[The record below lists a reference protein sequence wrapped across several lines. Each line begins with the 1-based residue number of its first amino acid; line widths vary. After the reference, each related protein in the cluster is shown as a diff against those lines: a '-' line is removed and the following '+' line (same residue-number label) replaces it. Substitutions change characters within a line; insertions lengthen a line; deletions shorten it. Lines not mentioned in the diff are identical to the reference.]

1 MESQTGSVPANPAA
15 SVSDSSDN
23 LRHAVGVIRTRLPLL
38 IASAALAAGAAFV
51 FSEQQPRVYE
61 AQTTLVVGQSLSAV
75 NPDYTQLLASQRL
88 STTYA
93 SVATSRPLLDRVID
107 QLGLGEPS
115 IEVSRRVKAQAALD
129 STLLTITAQAADPT
143 QAAALA
149 NAVAQELIAQSP
161 AVQGS
166 QANVD
171 GFVDAALEA
180 TQAQITGTQE
190 QITRLMAQSRLTPE
204 EENTLQ
210 SLQTQLISL
219 HSTFAG
225 LLPFS
230 SNNASN
236 EISVLQPAV
245 IPEVPTSPRPLL
257 NAMLSAVVGLF
268 IAASLAFI
276 AQHLDDTV
284 KDPHDL
290 QAVGAVPAL
299 GGIPGFKVGSGR
311 LSASR
316 LVPLLYPRSQAAE
329 AYRTV
334 RTNLEFSSAEAPIRT
349 LLVVSAVPAEG
360 KTVTAA
366 NLALVFAQAGR
377 RVLLVD
383 ADLRKPGLHTLF
395 DLPNTRGLTT
405 MIRNDWAGID
415 GIAHETAQ
423 QNLRVLTTGPVP
435 PAPGDLLG
443 SLKMRA
449 VVDRLRTGHDMVIF
463 DSPTLLAVADATI
476 LSSFLDATLMVVHA
490 GRTRR
495 GAVRSAREA
504 LAMSG
509 ARVVGAVMNR
519 VSQRE
524 LGDAYDYSD
533 YYRPDIRRDEG
544 AGRRTQVSRKSAE
557 RSEL

>member
-1 MESQTGSVPANPAA
+1 MMESQTGSIPASPAA
-15 SVSDSSDN
+15 SESDSSDN
-23 LRHAVGVIRTRLPLL
+23 LRHAVAVIRTRLPLL
-38 IASAALAAGAAFV
+38 IASAAVAAGAAFV

-93 SVATSRPLLDRVID
+93 SVATSRPLLDSVID
-107 QLGLGEPS
+107 QLGLGEAS
-115 IEVSRRVKAQAALD
+115 TELSKRVKAQAALD

-149 NAVAQELIAQSP
+149 DAVAQELIAQSP
-161 AVQGS
+161 AVRGS

-180 TQAQITGTQE
+180 TQAQITATQE
-190 QITRLMAQSRLTPE
+190 QTTSLMAQSSLTPE
-204 EENTLQ
+204 EERTLQ
-210 SLQTQLISL
+210 SLQTQLIGL

-245 IPEVPTSPRPLL
+245 IPDVPTSPRPLL
-257 NAMLSAVVGLF
+257 NAMLSAVVALF
-268 IAASLAFI
+268 IAASLTFI

-299 GGIPGFKVGSGR
+299 GRIPGLNVGSGR
-311 LSASR
+311 LPASR

-360 KTVTAA
+360 RTVTAA

-395 DLPNTRGLTT
+395 DLPNTRGLST
-405 MIRNDWAGID
+405 MIRNNEAGID
-415 GIAHETAQ
+415 GIAHETDQ
-423 QNLRVLTTGPVP
+423 QNLRVLTTGPLP
-435 PAPGDLLG
+435 PDPGDLLG

-449 VVDRLRTGHDMVIF
+449 VVDRLRTAHDMVIF

-509 ARVVGAVMNR
+509 ARMVGAVMNR
-519 VSQRE
+519 VSQSE
-524 LGDAYDYSD
+524 LADAYYSD
-533 YYRPDIRRDEG
+533 YYRPDVSRHEG
-544 AGRRTQVSRKSAE
+544 AGRRAQDSRKSAG